1 MELPRLPGTQKKGA
15 EAPFFIFYSLT
26 LLVQVMGNAVTLTA
40 LREFGM
46 HLGRMRILAMTA
58 LTFGNHLVFCLVA
71 GRAGKLGVLGRI
83 GGYLLVDVA
92 VASSAK
98 R

>member
-1 MELPRLPGTQKKGA
+1 MLPRLPRTQKKGA
-15 EAPFFIFYSLT
+15 EAPFSIFYSLT
-26 LLVQVMGNAVTLTA
+26 LLVQVMGNAMTLTA

-46 HLGRMRILAMTA
+46 HLGRMRMLAMTA

-83 GGYLLVDVA
+83 GGYLLINVA
-92 VASSAK
+92 VARSAE